1 MGVAIL
7 LAAPWWARLSERAAA
22 RLHGARAGRLMGGFM
37 WLWLWWA
44 RGLAVICIVGGVLAV
59 VVKVV

>member
-1 MGVAIL
+1 
-7 LAAPWWARLSERAAA
+7 
-22 RLHGARAGRLMGGFM
+22 MGGFM

-59 VVKVV
+59 VLKVV